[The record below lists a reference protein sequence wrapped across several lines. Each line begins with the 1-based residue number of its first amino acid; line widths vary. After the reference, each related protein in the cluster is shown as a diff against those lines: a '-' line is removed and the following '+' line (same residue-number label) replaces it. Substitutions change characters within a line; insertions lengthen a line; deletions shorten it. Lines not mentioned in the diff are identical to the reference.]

1 MKILKKL
8 KFSNL
13 KLAAKTSIAMGI
25 ILVASLILLITISA
39 MQASK
44 AVSKAINGEFSGIS
58 AQNGLMVQA
67 IIDDASGT
75 AQNLQDYLYRAFN
88 DQNAIGDWKSTV
100 RKSRVY
106 DVGLKEINYA
116 IENYILNSAWST
128 VDTNPDIYGIGAFFE
143 PLEFDPGVKD
153 YSLYVDKKEAEN
165 KTAQSLGAYSDY
177 STKDY
182 YRVAKETKATYIT
195 DPYTYDGVMM
205 STIAFPVMKGEDVI
219 GVILADIN
227 VSNFSKIKTSDSK
240 YKTMYVDIYTEEN
253 MIVFDSQSNDNI
265 GRNLSEMVSPSD
277 YAKITALQQTKA
289 EFQID
294 TKRSDGTMESR
305 YYYPITSG
313 SQTWWA
319 ASSLEK
325 KDLTKD
331 VVKIIEVMNLL
342 AVLALIIINAVVIVF
357 LKKTLRPIDGVM
369 SAAAS
374 IASGDLDIQ
383 LEVQSMDEIGVLSRT
398 FMDMAENLKFII
410 QDINE
415 VLGEMSNGNF
425 KATSIHEEKYT
436 GAYQYILE
444 AMRNIRLTLSDTLL
458 EIDQASEQV
467 STGASQVSDA
477 SQALSQG
484 ATEQASTIEELS
496 AAINEVSERV
506 KENASNALEANSLSM
521 EACEGML
528 ASDQKMKDMISAMNE
543 ISSTS
548 SEISKIIKTIDDI
561 AFQTNILALNAAVEA
576 ARAGSAGKGFAV
588 VADEVRNLA
597 GKSAEAAKNTTAL
610 IENAITAIGNGTKI
624 AGDTAEALRL
634 VVEKS
639 NISSVRVA
647 EIAEASAAQSDALL
661 QITTGIDQ
669 ISAVVQT
676 TSATSEESAA
686 TSEELTAQA
695 YNLKSLVGKFQL
707 MDKEPSTTS
716 QPQEAWKAPVSW
728 EEPANWEEPADWED
742 SSTEDTYDKY

>member
-1 MKILKKL
+1 MKIMKKL
-8 KFSNL
+8 KFGNL
-13 KLAAKTSIAMGI
+13 KLAAKTSITTGI
-25 ILVASLILLITISA
+25 ILAASMTLLITVSA
-39 MQASK
+39 LQASK

-67 IIDDASGT
+67 VINDATGT
-75 AQNLQDYLYRAFN
+75 AKNLQDYLNRAYN
-88 DQNAIGDWKSTV
+88 DKDAIGDWKNTD
-100 RKSRVY
+100 RKSQLYNVQ
-106 DVGLKEINYA
+106 LKEVNYA

-128 VDTNPDIYGIGAFFE
+128 VGNNPDIYGIGAFFE
-143 PLEFDPGVKD
+143 PDKFDPAVKD
-153 YSLYVDKKEAEN
+153 YSLYVDKNEAQN

-182 YRVAKETKATYIT
+182 YSVAKETKASYIT
-195 DPYTYDGVMM
+195 DPYVYEGIMM
-205 STIAFPVMKGEDVI
+205 STIAFPIMKGDDVI

-240 YKTMYVDIYTEEN
+240 YPTMYVNIYTEEN
-253 MIVFDSQSNDNI
+253 MTVFDSQSSDHI
-265 GRNLSEMVSPSD
+265 GKNLQEMISSSEF
-277 YAKITALQQTKA
+277 AKITALQQAKT
-289 EFQID
+289 EFHID
-294 TKRSDGTMESR
+294 TKGSNGTMESR
-305 YYYPITSG
+305 HYYPITCG

-319 ASSLEK
+319 SSCLEK
-325 KDLTKD
+325 RDLTKD
-331 VVKIIEVMNLL
+331 VTQIIELMILL
-342 AVLALIIINAVVIVF
+342 AVLALVFINIVIPVF
-357 LKKTLRPIDGVM
+357 LTKTLRPIDGVV
-369 SAAAS
+369 AAAAG

-383 LEVQSMDEIGVLSRT
+383 MEVKSKDEIGVLSKT
-398 FMDMAENLKFII
+398 FMEMAENLNFII
-410 QDINE
+410 QDIND
-415 VLGEMSNGNF
+415 VLGEMSRGNF
-425 KATSIHEEKYT
+425 KVMTKNEEKYT
-436 GAYQYILE
+436 GAYRHILE
-444 AMRNIRLTLSDTLL
+444 AMHNIRLTLSDTLS

-484 ATEQASTIEELS
+484 ATEQASSIEELS
-496 AAINEVSERV
+496 AAISEISERV
-506 KENASNALEANSLSM
+506 KENASNALEANSLSL

-528 ASDQKMKDMISAMNE
+528 ESNQKMRDLISAMNE
-543 ISSTS
+543 IASTS
-548 SEISKIIKTIDDI
+548 GEINKIIKTIDDI

-597 GKSAEAAKNTTAL
+597 SKSAEAAKNTTAL
-610 IENAITAIGNGTKI
+610 IENSISAIGNGTKI
-624 AGDTAEALRL
+624 ADETAKALRL

-647 EIAEASAAQSDALL
+647 EIAEASASQSDALV

-695 YNLKSLVGKFQL
+695 LNLKSLVGKFQL
-707 MDKEPSTTS
+707 MDNAPSAS
-716 QPQEAWKAPVSW
+716 VQPSAPSEVSDTEEA
-728 EEPANWEEPADWED
+728 
-742 SSTEDTYDKY
+742 YYKY